1 MCRHRLL
8 KLLIRV
14 QHSSELLIKVNICPR
29 LEDNPSLLR
38 DAGVEYSLLSP
49 DLPAT
54 QHSSLRWKQY
64 PHRNYPLVKQQTG
77 IIDFLTRQNILYN
90 MMRCLIRILYF
101 PNVHYI
107 FLIFFYIF
115 AWKRNVKQSLFARLL
130 SRNSFKGFYPTV
142 TTLLFGSCLFL
153 AQHGTLLETI
163 IKWKAVM
170 KGSPTVNRLNQIREL
185 LTISVAVQTAN
196 TILKLNLEAKINEVC
211 LIFCWEEII
220 KLVFWATLLFRQNFA
235 TFCPSCLQVYPA
247 PAQLYHLI
255 INTSPFYIS
264 PPSRPVAST
273 SG

>member
-107 FLIFFYIF
+107 FLIFFLIYLHGNVMWNSRYFQDCYQGIVLKDF
-115 AWKRNVKQSLFARLL
+115 NQLWQLCSLAVVYSWLSMARYWKPL
-130 SRNSFKGFYPTV
+130 SSEK
-142 TTLLFGSCLFL
+142 LS
-153 AQHGTLLETI
+153 
-163 IKWKAVM
+163 WKVL
-170 KGSPTVNRLNQIREL
+170 RQ
-185 LTISVAVQTAN
+185 
-196 TILKLNLEAKINEVC
+196 
-211 LIFCWEEII
+211 LID
-220 KLVFWATLLFRQNFA
+220 
-235 TFCPSCLQVYPA
+235 
-247 PAQLYHLI
+247 
-255 INTSPFYIS
+255 
-264 PPSRPVAST
+264 
-273 SG
+273 